1 MLNILCGKSG
11 CGKDTLLNE
20 LKKDGF
26 IPLISTTS
34 RPMREGEQNGR
45 EYNFTT
51 AEDFKTRIANNEFIE
66 YRTYNTLVN
75 GKPDIW
81 YYGMPKQEF
90 DKNTNYVVILD
101 MGGIKEFLNLYP
113 KEDIFVCYI
122 DTDDALREERA
133 LKRGGFD
140 KTEWDRRAA
149 DDAVKFAEP
158 IIKELADARIVNNE
172 YTVEQLKNLFYTVQ
186 GNYQFQKEMDRAAEE
201 YQNEEMYEAD
211 RNAHED
217 ERAMMEASGYPEP
230 DGYDEG
236 EYEDF

>member
-26 IPLISTTS
+26 VPLISTTS
-34 RPMREGEQNGR
+34 RPMRDGEQNGR

-51 AEDFKTRIANNEFIE
+51 AEDFKARIANGEFIE

-90 DKNTNYVVILD
+90 DKNTDYIVILD
-101 MGGIKEFLNLYP
+101 MGGAREFLNTYP
-113 KEDIFVCYI
+113 KDDIFVCYI
-122 DTDDALREERA
+122 DTDDDLREARA
-133 LKRGGFD
+133 SKRGGFD

-158 IIKELADARIVNNE
+158 VLQELTDARISNNS
-172 YTVEQLKNLFYTVQ
+172 YTVEELKTIFYAAQ
-186 GNYQFQKEMDRAAEE
+186 GNYQLQMDMERQAKEFNDEEQYRIDSENYADDADLMYDDDEE
-201 YQNEEMYEAD
+201 Y
-211 RNAHED
+211 
-217 ERAMMEASGYPEP
+217 
-230 DGYDEG
+230 EG
-236 EYEDF
+236 I